1 MSDIVIDAPAFS
13 PSARRM
19 RETGERR
26 REGYTCVTVEL
37 HQRDITGL
45 MRAGWLA
52 DGDAEN
58 RAAVAR
64 AMGAMLDQWPV
75 ESEATKFPMR
85 TDRH

>member
-1 MSDIVIDAPAFS
+1 MSDTVIDAPVIS

-19 RETGERR
+19 RETRERR

-45 MRAGWLA
+45 VRAGWLA
-52 DGDAEN
+52 DGDAVN
-58 RAAVAR
+58 RTAVAR
-64 AMGAMLDQWPV
+64 AIGVMLDQCPV
-75 ESEATKFPMR
+75 EEGATKFPTR